1 MSDFV
6 DMKADV
12 DAHLSLIEDS
22 LTSFPLLRR
31 PLVKGLPH
39 EIEMG

>member
-6 DMKADV
+6 DLKADV
-12 DAHLSLIEDS
+12 DAHLCPIADS
-22 LTSFPLLRR
+22 LTSFPLVRR
-31 PLVKGLPH
+31 PLLKGLPH